1 MKYNDNSPF
10 YKLLATKYKKE
21 DEALGIAIVEAHPEV
36 AKLVWHG
43 PDAQGQPFVKGSTA
57 LHYAANDGKDQL
69 VLRLL
74 EHGSD
79 VNASSA
85 HWYRSVL
92 SWAAN
97 NARISTVR
105 LLLENGADPTSLDA
119 VHAAAFGGSS
129 CGEGREQEYAETLRV
144 LIDAG
149 ADMNDR
155 RHFQNQ
161 TPLGIAL
168 NSGNRGAI
176 DYLQGIGAAKA

>member
-1 MKYNDNSPF
+1 MQYDDSSPF

-21 DEALGIAIVEAHPEV
+21 DEVLGIAIVEAHPEI
-36 AKLVWHG
+36 AKLTWPG
-43 PDAQGQPFVKGSTA
+43 PDEQGQPFVKGSTA

-69 VLRLL
+69 ALKLL

-79 VNASSA
+79 INASDA

-97 NARISTVR
+97 NAQISTIR
-105 LLLENGADPTSLDA
+105 LLLENGAYPTSLDA
-119 VHAAAFGGSS
+119 LHAAAFGGSS
-129 CGEGREQEYAETLRV
+129 CGEGREREYAETLRI

-149 ADMNDR
+149 ADVNDR

-168 NSGNRGAI
+168 KSGNTGAI
-176 DYLQGIGAAKA
+176 NYLSGIGAAEA

>member
-1 MKYNDNSPF
+1 MQYNDNSPF
-10 YKLLATKYKKE
+10 YKLLTTKYKKE
-21 DEALGIAIVEAHPEV
+21 EETLGIAIVEAHPEV
-36 AKLVWHG
+36 AKLTWPG
-43 PDAQGQPFVKGSTA
+43 PDKQGQPFVKGSTA

-69 VLRLL
+69 VLKLL

-79 VNASSA
+79 VNASGA

-97 NARISTVR
+97 NARISTIQ
-105 LLLENGADPTSLDA
+105 LLLENGADSTALDA
-119 VHAAAFGGSS
+119 LHAAAFGGSS
-129 CGEGREQEYAETLRV
+129 CGEGREQEYTETLRI

-161 TPLGIAL
+161 TPLEIAL
-168 NSGNRGAI
+168 KSGNRGAI
-176 DYLQGIGAAKA
+176 AYLREIGAAEA